1 MIEIKK
7 NDKYPVYDDF
17 FKELRTK
24 YYDNQYE
31 KLPDKDRIID
41 TSQRDGMIR
50 PNEIQQLESWSYPII
65 PGESLPRGKNNGDGK
80 IDIGETLGS
89 IMKAYEI
96 IEPQYS
102 IDSFDPKTQELIR
115 SLTGA
120 KLNHDQ
126 PQGSSIRLFNPD
138 NYCESGPMFTTLID
152 HAPTAFKI
160 PLKLYRSLIRIA
172 SGKIDDLFGISIGDM
187 FEEPDYNADES
198 SHQYRK

>member
-1 MIEIKK
+1 MIEINKS
-7 NDKYPVYDDF
+7 DKYPVDDDF
-17 FKELRTK
+17 LEELRTK
-24 YYDNQYE
+24 YDDNKYK
-31 KLPDKDRIID
+31 KLPDQDGIID

-50 PNEIQQLESWSYPII
+50 PNEIKKPGLRPYSII
-65 PGESLPRGKNNGDGK
+65 PREFLPRGRNYCDGK
-80 IDIGETLGS
+80 IDKGASLGS
-89 IMKAYEI
+89 IMEAYEI
-96 IEPQYS
+96 VEPHYS

-126 PQGSSIRLFNPD
+126 PQGSSIRLFNPY

-160 PLKLYRSLIRIA
+160 PFKLYISLIRIR
-172 SGKIDDLFGISIGDM
+172 GKIDDLFSISIGNM
-187 FEEPDYNADES
+187 FEEPDYKADES

>member
-1 MIEIKK
+1 MIEINKY
-7 NDKYPVYDDF
+7 NKYPVDDDF
-17 FKELRTK
+17 FKELRTN
-24 YYDNQYE
+24 YYGNKYE
-31 KLPDKDRIID
+31 KLPDQDRIND

-50 PNEIQQLESWSYPII
+50 PNKIQQLESWSYPII

-102 IDSFDPKTQELIR
+102 IKHFDPKTQELIR

-126 PQGSSIRLFNPD
+126 PQASSIRLFNPD

-152 HAPTAFKI
+152 QAPMVFKI
-160 PLKLYRSLIRIA
+160 PLKLYISLIRIA
-172 SGKIDDLFGISIGDM
+172 RGKIDDLFSISIGNM
-187 FEEPDYNADES
+187 FEELDYKEDES